1 MENLKKSKNIDLE
14 AGSLEKDTHALLG
27 TNSSEAQGLIL
38 ENLHG
43 WEDGI
48 LAIGTFG
55 LHQLQPYQS
64 DSETAMNVNHV
75 VLGKEEHEE
84 LVDEAQDI
92 VNNFDNETLSN
103 PMEVEI
109 VERHSFHCGEITELS
124 DLNIKEEK
132 GSNKRR
138 TTLADLLHAEGNIDC
153 VIGKAQILYEKNDLT
168 MSMETIKEKEEEKK
182 KKEKKQEH
190 GKSLAK
196 KLMPWKGEN
205 AKRTPKLQR
214 VNSLPLYIFLL

>member
-1 MENLKKSKNIDLE
+1 MENLKSKNIDLE

-27 TNSSEAQGLIL
+27 TNSSEAQVLIS

-55 LHQLQPYQS
+55 FHQLQPYQS
-64 DSETAMNVNHV
+64 DSETAMNENHV
-75 VLGKEEHEE
+75 VLDQEDHEE

-92 VNNFDNETLSN
+92 VNNFDIETLPN
-103 PMEVEI
+103 IPMEVEI
-109 VERHSFHCGEITELS
+109 VESHSFHCGEITELS
-124 DLNIKEEK
+124 DLNIEEEK
-132 GSNKRR
+132 GSNERR
-138 TTLADLLHAEGNIDC
+138 TTLADLFHAEGNIDC
-153 VIGKAQILYEKNDLT
+153 VIKKAQILCEKNDLAI
-168 MSMETIKEKEEEKK
+168 SMETIKEKEEEKK
-182 KKEKKQEH
+182 KKKQKH

-196 KLMPWKGEN
+196 KLMPWKGED
-205 AKRTPKLQR
+205 AKQTPKLQR